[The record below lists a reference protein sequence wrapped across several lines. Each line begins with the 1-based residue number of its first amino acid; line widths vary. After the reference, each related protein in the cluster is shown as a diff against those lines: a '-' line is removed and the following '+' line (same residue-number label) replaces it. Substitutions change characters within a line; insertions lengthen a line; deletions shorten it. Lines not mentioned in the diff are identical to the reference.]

1 MNVRALP
8 TSYPYYSSTFS
19 LLIEDIEG
27 NKVFHEGHRV
37 NFKYLIKH
45 KIKADVSILTAE
57 ESKLLGIIQ
66 LGMNFKNTIKA
77 SKLMESKH
85 LFITGNQPEKTEGFI
100 AKFIK
105 TKKYNLDEL
114 SKYFTVYVT
123 EGDSYSFNGE

>member
-1 MNVRALP
+1 MSHCSRWLTIICRIP
-8 TSYPYYSSTFS
+8 
-19 LLIEDIEG
+19 EG

-77 SKLMESKH
+77 SKLLESKH

-100 AKFIK
+100 GKFIK
-105 TKKYNLDEL
+105 TKTYDLDEL
-114 SKYFTVYVT
+114 SKNINVYIN
-123 EGDSYSFNGE
+123 EGDLYNFNGE